1 VTPRTIEDRLREQY
15 FTFLPGM
22 TRAAEYLKTRI
33 EYSLLPISRQ
43 LESHENL
50 VVKARVKEC
59 GSAIDKLRK
68 YNPSD
73 PQGRRNPGGVFDR
86 DRPEQYSL
94 LTLRDMVG
102 VRVLVFPSKRAIE
115 ADSLLRLEFGDWLAD
130 PLFDGDQR
138 LAFKYQ
144 GRYGESN
151 ETFGCEY
158 QIVSTLIGLFWEVE
172 HAAIYKQSPNFK
184 GLMPVMQEQTSAV
197 NRALINFEDE
207 FERQLLLAEHASS

>member
-1 VTPRTIEDRLREQY
+1 
-15 FTFLPGM
+15 M
-22 TRAAEYLKTRI
+22 
-33 EYSLLPISRQ
+33 Q
-43 LESHENL
+43 LINC
-50 VVKARVKEC
+50 AN
-59 GSAIDKLRK
+59 ITQMI
-68 YNPSD
+68 

-86 DRPEQYSL
+86 DRSEQYSL

-158 QIVSTLIGLFWEVE
+158 QIVSTLIGLFW
-172 HAAIYKQSPNFK
+172 
-184 GLMPVMQEQTSAV
+184 
-197 NRALINFEDE
+197 R
-207 FERQLLLAEHASS
+207 